1 MKTNG
6 VLRVEDVLDTNP
18 EHAYDTVARALRA
31 TDWPRFLI
39 TERSEIRVP
48 ENSGRV
54 LGISRDEIAGRYLS
68 REQLLND
75 PPSNFHLVNDPL
87 VDHKLTQVRNKETTG
102 FILRHLVDELSQTL
116 AVAATKDLPQ
126 RPLSIITPVCGG
138 VGMEI
143 DEYKP
148 TIVPIWRAGNSMLVG
163 IQNWLT
169 HSKVGSIGM
178 YRNHETLLPIIYFVK
193 LPYGR
198 EELPSGEI
206 KRRTCYICDPML
218 ATGVSSVAAV
228 EIAKSFGYKR
238 IKFLALFS
246 VPQGVNALLMA
257 HPEVEIYTAA
267 LDYGLTENG
276 YIVPGMGDA
285 GDRLTGVV

>member
-1 MKTNG
+1 MATIK
-6 VLRVEDVLDTNP
+6 DVLDTNP
-18 EHAYDTVARALRA
+18 EHAIDTVARALKA
-31 TDWPRFLI
+31 TDWPSYLI
-39 TERSEIRVP
+39 TERFEIRVP

-54 LGISRDEIAGRYLS
+54 LNLPREEIAERYLS

-75 PPSNFHLVNDPL
+75 PPSNFHLVSDPL

-126 RPLSIITPVCGG
+126 RPLSIVTPVCEG
-138 VGMEI
+138 VGTEI

-169 HSKVGSIGM
+169 HSKVGSVGM
-178 YRNHETLLPIIYFVK
+178 YRNHKTLLPIIYFVK
-193 LPYGR
+193 LPYGH
-198 EELPSGEI
+198 EELPSGDTKE
-206 KRRTCYICDPML
+206 RTCYICDPML

-238 IKFLALFS
+238 IKFLTLFS
-246 VPQGVNALLMA
+246 VPQGINSLLMA
-257 HPEVEIYTAA
+257 HPGVEIYTTA
-267 LDYGLTENG
+267 LDWGLTENG
-276 YIVPGMGDA
+276 YIVSGMGDA